1 MNFIVRDICQQ
12 LYVKSDAELIGHTV
26 IKISPTL
33 SPCAYSHVFAC
44 YWNDSLIGANNDTC

>member
-44 YWNDSLIGANNDTC
+44 YWNDSLIGANNDTS